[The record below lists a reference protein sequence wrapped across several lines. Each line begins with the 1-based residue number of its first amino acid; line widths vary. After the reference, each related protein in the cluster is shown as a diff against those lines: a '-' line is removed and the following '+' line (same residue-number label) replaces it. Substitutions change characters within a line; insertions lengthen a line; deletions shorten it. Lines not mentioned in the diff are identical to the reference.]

1 MNPHGYRRNTCA
13 YALSVPNCNTARG
26 RIEVELHIEPRVFNN
41 WEFAVQ
47 VESVSRVHSLLMACA
62 PELDTLN
69 LISPSVEKTALLT
82 YLRNIGSNAH
92 TLQDSFMRGGA
103 TNGRYRY

>member
-1 MNPHGYRRNTCA
+1 MNPYNSRGGTFA
-13 YALSVPNCNTARG
+13 YALRARNTNTAHG
-26 RIEVELHIEPRVFNN
+26 YIDVEIHLEPRVHNN
-41 WEFAVQ
+41 WEFVVQ
-47 VESVSRVHSLLMACA
+47 VENVSHVHSLLMACA

-82 YLRNIGSNAH
+82 YLKNIGSNAH
-92 TLQDSFMRGGA
+92 TFQDSFMRGGT

>member
-1 MNPHGYRRNTCA
+1 MDVDVH
-13 YALSVPNCNTARG
+13 L
-26 RIEVELHIEPRVFNN
+26 EPRVLNN

-47 VESVSRVHSLLMACA
+47 VEKVSLVHSLLMACA
-62 PELDTLN
+62 PELDALN

-82 YLRNIGSNAH
+82 YLRNIGGDAH